1 MRILCIGHA
10 AYDITV
16 PLESYPIENTK
27 NRVHNR
33 IECGGGPACNAA
45 YLLGCWG
52 TDVEFIGVVGND
64 LYGKKIKQELD
75 QVGVATDNM
84 QLNDDYTTTSSFI
97 IANTSIGSRT
107 ILTYRPDDMKY
118 QKKANI
124 EEPDIILIDGQEY
137 ELSKEV
143 LKKYPNAISI
153 IDAGRPV
160 KEVIELSHLVNY
172 VVCSHEFAEEL
183 TGVPLKNAD
192 SKTLEQC
199 FTKMEHIFGNHIII
213 TLESM
218 GSLYRDQTI
227 KLMPTIQVNAVDSTG
242 AGDLYHGA
250 FTYAISKKLPI
261 TKAVQIATVA
271 GGISVTKIGGRN
283 SVATKEEMRK
293 YIHDFE

>member
-1 MRILCIGHA
+1 M
-10 AYDITV
+10 
-16 PLESYPIENTK
+16 
-27 NRVHNR
+27 
-33 IECGGGPACNAA
+33 
-45 YLLGCWG
+45 
-52 TDVEFIGVVGND
+52 
-64 LYGKKIKQELD
+64 
-75 QVGVATDNM
+75 
-84 QLNDDYTTTSSFI
+84 
-97 IANTSIGSRT
+97 
-107 ILTYRPDDMKY
+107 
-118 QKKANI
+118 
-124 EEPDIILIDGQEY
+124 
-137 ELSKEV
+137 
-143 LKKYPNAISI
+143 
-153 IDAGRPV
+153 
-160 KEVIELSHLVNY
+160 IELSHLVNY

-183 TGVPLKNAD
+183 TGVSLKNAD